1 MDSSRPRIPSCWVLA
16 DTAKML
22 LRPCMHPANN
32 NPLHLC
38 MIHNALPGTSP
49 CAALHT
55 DKNPNNKE
63 YAEER
68 FKEVAEAYEVLSDPT
83 KRQIYDAYG
92 EGEPSPGT

>member
-1 MDSSRPRIPSCWVLA
+1 MDSSRPRIRKCRVLVG
-16 DTAKML
+16 TAKML
-22 LRPCMHPANN
+22 LRPWMHPAHN

-38 MIHNALPGTSP
+38 MSLNALPGTPP
-49 CAALHT
+49 CAAAHT

-68 FKEVAEAYEVLSDPT
+68 FKEVAEAYEVLSDPA

-92 EGEPSPGT
+92 EGEPSTGT